1 MIDNFDKF
9 PRERK
14 DWEFYFVQILDR
26 NRSASSNNG
35 RCIKSYFIDSQEYLE
50 KRKDDMVKLADCF
63 DARIYIHPARRNKFN
78 VWLDMLWYT
87 ADCIKTGSTERLRR
101 AYETACWK
109 NKWVEKIWIVDV
121 DTKDKEIL
129 YSTAQAIAYCRP
141 YREPYV
147 IMPTVNWYHMLYK
160 WWFDT
165 EVYNKWLEWSRYKR
179 DIHKNNPTVLYAPD
193 GS

>member
-14 DWEFYFVQILDR
+14 EWEFYFVQILDR

-50 KRKDDMVKLADCF
+50 KRKDDMIKLADCF
-63 DARIYIHPARRNKFN
+63 SARIYIHPARRNKLN

-87 ADCIKTGSTERLRR
+87 ADCIKTGSIERLRR
-101 AYETACWK
+101 AYETACWN
-109 NKWVEKIWIVDV
+109 NKWVQKIWIIDV
-121 DTKDKEIL
+121 DTKSEESIYNTIEHIKTLQPYRMPYKVMETVNGYHIL
-129 YSTAQAIAYCRP
+129 Y
-141 YREPYV
+141 E
-147 IMPTVNWYHMLYK
+147 
-160 WWFDT
+160 WWFDRSG
-165 EVYNKWLEWSRYKR
+165 YKLKR
-179 DIHKNNPTVLYAPD
+179 DIHTNNPTVLYAPD